1 MKVYHTSTISI
12 EHPDTQHSR
21 LGLDFGKGFY
31 VTKLKEQ
38 AVRYADR
45 FFRYGMKAYLT
56 TFEYLPS
63 TEMKTKEFDSY
74 CEDWLNF
81 IIACRKGDDCYK
93 NYDIVVGGVANDKVI
108 RTIDLYVAGMITKDV
123 ALERLIYEK
132 PTNQICFISQ
142 AAIDSC
148 LHYIGSEE
156 IINTQ
161 KL

>member
-1 MKVYHTSTISI
+1 MKVYHTSTIPI
-12 EHPDTQHSR
+12 EHPDTWHSR
-21 LGLDFGKGFY
+21 SGLDFGKGFY

-74 CEDWLNF
+74 SEEWLNF

-123 ALERLIYEK
+123 ALERLVYEK
-132 PTNQICFISQ
+132 PTSQICFISQ
-142 AAIDSC
+142 MAIECC
-148 LHYIGSEE
+148 LRYIGSEE
-156 IINTQ
+156 IINT
-161 KL
+161 